1 MQLVLIIVT
10 QYCMQAK
17 DWQCH
22 KGECKGIAMVR
33 PNAPTPL
40 MRLVVRALQKK
51 SQQQASGKVSL
62 LLTIV
67 ASHTYT
73 RMKLGY

>member
-1 MQLVLIIVT
+1 MQV
-10 QYCMQAK
+10 K

-33 PNAPTPL
+33 PNTPTPL

-67 ASHTYT
+67 PSHIHVYT
-73 RMKLGY
+73 RMKLG